1 MVIDIANH
9 NASEG
14 FIFIYRNSYNEIRSA
29 VFNCSRL
36 SEALEIAT
44 ARGFNSKDIV
54 AAYSIGK
61 LAMMYRKDLKALLD
75 RKKAVKDK

>member
-1 MVIDIANH
+1 MIDIANH

>member
-1 MVIDIANH
+1 MIDIANH

-44 ARGFNSKDIV
+44 ARGFSSKDIV

>member
-44 ARGFNSKDIV
+44 ARGFSSKDIV

>member
-1 MVIDIANH
+1 MIDIANH

-61 LAMMYRKDLKALLD
+61 LAMMYRKDLKSLLD

>member
-1 MVIDIANH
+1 MNDIANH

-44 ARGFNSKDIV
+44 ARGFSSKDIV

-75 RKKAVKDK
+75 RKKAVKGK